1 MLLSKA
7 CIYGI
12 RASLYMAAM
21 HEQERHFVPIRE
33 VSGKLDL
40 SFHFL
45 TKILQQLTAAGLM
58 ESYKGPKVGIALS
71 KSPEDIMLVEVVGAI
86 DGLGLFTECVLGL
99 PGCGDKKPCPLH
111 DKWAYTREA
120 IKIMFETTSLGEM
133 ASKGRRMN
141 LRLAEDISLD
151 DLMKLK

>member
-21 HEQERHFVPIRE
+21 HEQKRQFVPIRE
-33 VSGKLDL
+33 VSDSLDL

-58 ESYKGPKVGIALS
+58 ESYKGPKGGIALS
-71 KSPEDIMLVEVVGAI
+71 RKPKEIMLIEIVAAI
-86 DGLGLFTECVLGL
+86 DGTGLFTECVLGL
-99 PGCGDKKPCPLH
+99 PGCGVEKKCPLH
-111 DKWAYTREA
+111 DKWDYTREA
-120 IKIMFETTSLGEM
+120 IQIMFNSTSLDEM
-133 ASKGRRMN
+133 ASKGKRMN
-141 LRLAEDISLD
+141 LRLSETLTMEDLIQA
-151 DLMKLK
+151 K

>member
-21 HEQERHFVPIRE
+21 HEQQRHYVPIRE
-33 VSGKLDL
+33 VSDKLDL

-45 TKILQQLTAAGLM
+45 TKILQQLTSAGLM
-58 ESYKGPKVGIALS
+58 ESYKGPKGGIALT
-71 KSPEDIMLVEVVGAI
+71 KSPKQIKLIEIVGAI
-86 DGLGLFTECVLGL
+86 DGMGLFSECVLGL
-99 PGCGDKKPCPLH
+99 PGCGHQKPCPLH

-120 IKIMFETTSLGEM
+120 IQIMFESTSLDEL
-133 ASKGRRMN
+133 ANKGKRMN
-141 LRLAEDISLD
+141 LRLSADFTMEDMLKIS
-151 DLMKLK
+151 

>member
-21 HEQERHFVPIRE
+21 HEQERHYVPIRE
-33 VSGKLDL
+33 ISSKLEL

-45 TKILQQLTAAGLM
+45 TKILQQLTSAGLM
-58 ESYKGPKVGIALS
+58 ESYKGPKGGIALT
-71 KSPEDIMLVEVVGAI
+71 KSPQNIMLVEVVGAT

-99 PGCGDKKPCPLH
+99 PGCGNKTPCPMH

-120 IKIMFETTSLGEM
+120 IKIMFETTSLDEM

-141 LRLAEDISLD
+141 LRLAEDITLE

>member
-21 HEQERHFVPIRE
+21 HEQQRRFVPIRE
-33 VSGKLDL
+33 MSDKLDL

-45 TKILQQLTAAGLM
+45 TKILQQLTSAGLM
-58 ESYKGPKVGIALS
+58 ESYKGPKGGIALTR
-71 KSPEDIMLVEVVGAI
+71 SPKEIKLIEIVSAI
-86 DGLGLFTECVLGL
+86 DGMGLFTECVLGL
-99 PGCGDKKPCPLH
+99 PGCGHKQPCPMH

-120 IKIMFETTSLGEM
+120 ILIMFNSTSIDEL
-133 ASKGRRMN
+133 ANKGKRMN
-141 LRLAEDISLD
+141 LRLSENITMD
-151 DLMKLK
+151 DLMKVV